1 MPVANR
7 FVLDQIIGVLNVLS
21 DDEVSMVRSEVD
33 QDGFRELIRTHI
45 VPDLKD
51 LTTESETLAF
61 DSLRYFLSQHG
72 DEFEDSL
79 DRQQDSPMLR
89 PANARDFFQ
98 LIFDELYESST
109 KHEEETDWTISD
121 DRAASQLVHNRP

>member
-7 FVLDQIIGVLNVLS
+7 FVLDQIVGVLNVLS
-21 DDEVSMVRSEVD
+21 DDEVSMVRTEVD

-45 VPDLKD
+45 VPDLKN
-51 LTTESETLAF
+51 LTTESKTLVF

-72 DEFEDSL
+72 DEFEDTL
-79 DRQQDSPMLR
+79 DRQQELPMVR

-98 LIFDELYESST
+98 LIFDELFESSIN
-109 KHEEETDWTISD
+109 HEEDIDWTISD
-121 DRAASQLVHNRP
+121 SRAASQLVHN